1 MTLYYLAAVLFVAL
15 SVADLLLSL
24 KLQRLGAVEQNPL
37 LGPHPK
43 PAKLIAFAAVTTA
56 LWTGAGLWLAY
67 KGAPGVAAVFV
78 LGCFLRLWVVVKGW
92 KLRKELEGRRVS
104 HR

>member
-1 MTLYYLAAVLFVAL
+1 MTYYYLAAALFVAL

-24 KLQRLGAVEQNPL
+24 KLQRLGAVENNPL

-43 PAKLIAFAAVTTA
+43 PAVLIAFAVVTTA

-78 LGCFLRLWVVVKGW
+78 LGCFLRCYVIAKGLR
-92 KLRKELEGRRVS
+92 LRKTLEGRRVS
-104 HR
+104 DR